1 MPRSCSSLGSRGRA
15 GLPAKRRRLRWR
27 RGPRGA
33 QGPVRELEA
42 KRKELYARFPSAN
55 GDLHMGTITSDG
67 AALIT
72 FAKAAGEV
80 PVHPPDT
87 AGQRL
92 IEYLLRQ
99 EVANAA

>member
-1 MPRSCSSLGSRGRA
+1 M
-15 GLPAKRRRLRWR
+15 KT
-27 RGPRGA
+27 GA
-33 QGPVRELEA
+33 ANHPIRQLEA
-42 KRKELYARFPSAN
+42 KRKERYARFPSAWAHH
-55 GDLHMGTITSDG
+55 LHMGTITSDG

>member
-1 MPRSCSSLGSRGRA
+1 
-15 GLPAKRRRLRWR
+15 
-27 RGPRGA
+27 
-33 QGPVRELEA
+33 
-42 KRKELYARFPSAN
+42 
-55 GDLHMGTITSDG
+55 MGTITSDG